1 MKKLSRNQ
9 IRLHRKRRIRA
20 KISGTL
26 EAPRLAVF
34 RSLKNISIQV
44 IDDSAGKTIA
54 AASLSGI
61 KAKNTVEGAKNLGMA
76 IAEKCLAKKIEK
88 IVFDR
93 SGYKYH
99 GKVKAVAEGA
109 REAGLKF

>member
-9 IRLHRKRRIRA
+9 TRLHRKRRIRA
-20 KISGTL
+20 KISGNADT
-26 EAPRLAVF
+26 PRLSVF
-34 RSLKNISIQV
+34 RSLRNTTIQV
-44 IDDSAGKTIA
+44 INDISGKTVVS
-54 AASLSGI
+54 ASLSGI
-61 KAKNTVEGAKNLGMA
+61 KAENTVDGAKALGKFV
-76 IAEKCLAKKIEK
+76 AEKCKAAKIES

-99 GKVKAVAEGA
+99 GKIKAVADGA

>member
-9 IRLHRKRRIRA
+9 TRLHRKRRIRA
-20 KISGTL
+20 KISGTKNM
-26 EAPRLAVF
+26 PRLAVF
-34 RSLKNISIQV
+34 RSLRNISVQV
-44 IDDSAGKTIA
+44 IDDSEGKTIFSA
-54 AASLSGI
+54 NLAGI
-61 KAKNTVEGAKNLGMA
+61 KSKNGVEGAKALGKF
-76 IAEKCLAKKIEK
+76 IAEKCLSSKIEQ

-99 GKVKAVAEGA
+99 GKIKAVAEGA

>member
-9 IRLHRKRRIRA
+9 TRLHRKRRIRA
-20 KISGTL
+20 KVSGT
-26 EAPRLAVF
+26 ADVPRLAVF
-34 RSLKNISIQV
+34 RSLRNVSIQV
-44 IDDSAGKTIA
+44 IDDVSGKTIVS
-54 AASLSGI
+54 ASLNEI
-61 KAKNTVEGAKNLGMA
+61 KAGNTVESAKALGKFV
-76 IAEKCLAKKIEK
+76 AEKCKNAKIES

-99 GKVKAVAEGA
+99 GKIKAVAEGA

>member
-9 IRLHRKRRIRA
+9 TRLHRKKRIRA
-20 KISGTL
+20 KISGSS
-26 EAPRLAVF
+26 EMPRLAIF
-34 RSLKNISIQV
+34 RSLRNVSIQV
-44 IDDSAGKTIA
+44 IDDISGKTLVSA
-54 AASLSGI
+54 NLLDS
-61 KAKNTVEGAKNLGMA
+61 KAKNTVDGAKELGKSV
-76 IAEKCLAKKIEK
+76 AEKCKALKIES

-99 GKVKAVAEGA
+99 GKIKAVADGA